1 MYTKRLKTSEEV
13 RALQLAYKRKVSQDK
28 LRRCTRTSDCDG
40 DGSFGGQSDM
50 TEMQKQTRNLKL
62 ALRESVADARQTY
75 DETEEMVDDITD
87 WLGTKAQERKE
98 EQQKSSEPRKP
109 PKRIV
114 PA

>member
-1 MYTKRLKTSEEV
+1 
-13 RALQLAYKRKVSQDK
+13 
-28 LRRCTRTSDCDG
+28 
-40 DGSFGGQSDM
+40 M

-87 WLGTKAQERKE
+87 WLRTKAQERKE

-114 PA
+114 PAGFLR